1 MHTVTMVHRD
11 VMLAAN
17 LCSSA
22 ALPFT
27 VRSAVL
33 TAHSVKELTDAPP
46 WTILSVT
53 NKWAS
58 RVVAARSR
66 VALGVTADIN
76 LYKLSI
82 STLINKHCREN
93 SLQCLLTHFSTRDEI
108 EREREFESARE
119 RE

>member
-17 LCSSA
+17 LLVL

-33 TAHSVKELTDAPP
+33 TAHSVKDLTDAPP
-46 WTILSVT
+46 SILSVS

-66 VALGVTADIN
+66 VALGVTADNN

-93 SLQCLLTHFSTRDEI
+93 SLQCLLTHFSTRDEK
-108 EREREFESARE
+108 ERERESERAKE